1 MNLAKCLGV
10 ATVTVVA
17 LGSTLAGAQRGAN
30 TPVPAGAQY
39 VEHEL
44 RVPVPGSGAAGL
56 DVLEVYVNT
65 PGKHPLALLTHGTSN
80 SADERK
86 EVTPWAY
93 LQQAVWFAQR
103 GYVSL
108 VIVRRGYG
116 NSGGEMDG
124 THGGCNNGN
133 FEDTGEAAADD
144 LRNAVAYA
152 QRSMPEVDAT
162 HMISSGVST
171 GGFTQ
176 VALTANPP
184 HGLEAAISFAG
195 GRGGDGNGH
204 LCNESGFESALHY
217 FGKHSHTPMLW
228 IYAENDKWF
237 PPNFAKKFLAAFQS
251 GGGTAEFVLAPPF
264 SDDGHHLYSDPR
276 AWSDTVEHY
285 LGEHG
290 LLPVSPAY
298 PPPAVPKADPPAG
311 LGAHG
316 LDAFQRYLTL
326 GRFKAFATN
335 GESYYGTA
343 SGQFTQELADQHA
356 LKSCNDVRRGG
367 GACYIAYRGDSPVS
381 GKNSGAGRPS
391 GEPRGGG
398 GRSEP

>member
-1 MNLAKCLGV
+1 MNLAKCLCL
-10 ATVTVVA
+10 A
-17 LGSTLAGAQRGAN
+17 LAFGSTLAGAQRGSF
-30 TPVPAGAQY
+30 TPVPAGTQY

-44 RVPVPGSGAAGL
+44 RVPVPGSGVAGL
-56 DVLEVYVNT
+56 DALEVYVNT

-80 SADERK
+80 SVDERK
-86 EVTPWAY
+86 EVSPWAF

-116 NSGGEMDG
+116 NSGGAEDG
-124 THGGCNNGN
+124 SHNGCNNGN
-133 FEDTGEAAADD
+133 FEDSGEDAADD

-152 QRSMPEVDAT
+152 QRSMPEVDTT
-162 HMISSGVST
+162 HVISSGVST

-176 VALTANPP
+176 VALTAKPP
-184 HGLEAAISFAG
+184 SGLETAISFAG

-204 LCNESGFESALHY
+204 LCNEDGFESALHY

-237 PPNFAKKFLAAFQS
+237 PPPFAKKFLAAFQS
-251 GGGTAEFVLAPPF
+251 GGGTAQFVLAPPF
-264 SDDGHHLYSDPR
+264 GTDGHHLYSDPR

-285 LGEHG
+285 LSEHG

-316 LDAFQRYLTL
+316 LDAFQHYLTL

-335 GESYYGTA
+335 GASYYGTS
-343 SGQFTQELADQHA
+343 SGQFTQQLADQYA

-367 GACYIAYRGDSPVS
+367 TACYIAYRGDNPVS
-381 GKNSGAGRPS
+381 GTNSSTGKTSA
-391 GEPRGGG
+391 EPRGGG
-398 GRSEP
+398 GRSSP

>member
-1 MNLAKCLGV
+1 MLALAG
-10 ATVTVVA
+10 
-17 LGSTLAGAQRGAN
+17 TLAGAQRGAF
-30 TPVPAGAQY
+30 TPVPAGTQY

-56 DVLEVYVNT
+56 DALEVYVNT

-80 SADERK
+80 SAEERE

-124 THGGCNNGN
+124 THGGCNLNGS
-133 FEDTGEAAADD
+133 FDDTGEAAADD
-144 LRNAVAYA
+144 LRNAVDYA
-152 QRSMPEVDAT
+152 QRSMPEADAT
-162 HMISSGVST
+162 HVISSGVST

-176 VALTANPP
+176 VALTARPP
-184 HGLEAAISFAG
+184 RGLETAISFAG

-204 LCNESGFESALHY
+204 LCNESGFESALHS
-217 FGKHSHTPMLW
+217 FGKRSHTPMLW

-237 PPNFAKKFLAAFQS
+237 PPPFAKKFLAAFQS
-251 GGGTAEFVLAPPF
+251 GGGTAQFVLAPPF
-264 SDDGHHLYSDPR
+264 GADGHHLYSDPR
-276 AWSDTVEHY
+276 AWSDIVEPY
-285 LGEHG
+285 LVEHG
-290 LLPVSPAY
+290 LMPVNPSY
-298 PPPAVPKADPPAG
+298 PPPAVPKVDPPAG
-311 LGAHG
+311 LAAHG
-316 LDAFQRYLTL
+316 LDAFQHYLTL

-335 GESYYGTA
+335 GESYYASA
-343 SGQFTQELADQHA
+343 SGQFTQGLADQHA

-367 GACYIAYRGDSPVS
+367 GSCYIAYRGDSAVS
-381 GKNSGAGRPS
+381 ARNEGKPS
-391 GEPRGGG
+391 TERRGGG
-398 GRSEP
+398 GRTGP